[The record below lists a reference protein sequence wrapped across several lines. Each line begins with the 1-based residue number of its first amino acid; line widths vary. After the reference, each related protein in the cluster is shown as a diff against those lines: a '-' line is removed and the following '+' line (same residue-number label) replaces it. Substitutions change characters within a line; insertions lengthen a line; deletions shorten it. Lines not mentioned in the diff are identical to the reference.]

1 MFFPPLQQLM
11 NRCLVESGTWV
22 DSSCHS
28 SLPVSSWVYSRSHGP
43 DLILISSVNI
53 KGLLAPNVTIETV
66 AFLRQYS
73 LNLSVIRKV
82 WGGICVASDGII
94 MLTCKSHA
102 YLSFGMQA
110 DRQ

>member
-1 MFFPPLQQLM
+1 
-11 NRCLVESGTWV
+11 VEASCP
-22 DSSCHS
+22 SSS
-28 SLPVSSWVYSRSHGP
+28 PVSSWVSSRCKDTVS
-43 DLILISSVNI
+43 ILINSVNI

-66 AFLRQYS
+66 ALSRQYS

-94 MLTCKSHA
+94 MLTCKSPA
-102 YLSFGMQA
+102 YLSIGMQA